1 MKILNLKA
9 KNFRNLKSV
18 NVDFQD
24 INILTGRNSVWK
36 TNLIQLLRNCL
47 NTSTDI
53 EEYFGKNVVS
63 IGTWISSTTIE
74 AKVSWGGNIYGYVDD
89 DWVADLYK
97 IKEYT
102 LRKEI
107 VKNPLSLKK
116 MSIKTFWQST
126 TIKDF
131 DIDKFDFSDS
141 IFKDKPKVTKDAFIR
156 DYSNEN
162 NILRED
168 SSKHIVQFKNLVE
181 WRIISH
187 DDSSPFSICSSN
199 IFKYVTWVKE
209 ENKKEL
215 AVQAIDQLWKKLR
228 KPWTSNFTTAKFI
241 FLLADLQW
249 NLEQFKTFKKDLS
262 FFTNWVLRNVYI
274 NENGSH
280 GWKGDIFVESP
291 NWPRNI
297 EFISAGTSIML
308 YFVLIKNWIK
318 LPMHEKSYK
327 NPEIMV
333 FDELDSS
340 IHPSI
345 IPMFVELLISLSKNI
360 QIFISS
366 HSTSFIDCFS
376 RDQLFLIKDIW
387 SFNEKVNVN
396 SNILSYNDI
405 LNSLNDKEKEV
416 LSWMDNSELYVNCDI
431 DSVFP
436 TK

>member
-187 DDSSPFSICSSN
+187 DD
-199 IFKYVTWVKE
+199 
-209 ENKKEL
+209 
-215 AVQAIDQLWKKLR
+215 
-228 KPWTSNFTTAKFI
+228 
-241 FLLADLQW
+241 
-249 NLEQFKTFKKDLS
+249 
-262 FFTNWVLRNVYI
+262 
-274 NENGSH
+274 
-280 GWKGDIFVESP
+280 
-291 NWPRNI
+291 
-297 EFISAGTSIML
+297 
-308 YFVLIKNWIK
+308 
-318 LPMHEKSYK
+318 
-327 NPEIMV
+327 
-333 FDELDSS
+333 
-340 IHPSI
+340 
-345 IPMFVELLISLSKNI
+345 
-360 QIFISS
+360 
-366 HSTSFIDCFS
+366 
-376 RDQLFLIKDIW
+376 
-387 SFNEKVNVN
+387 
-396 SNILSYNDI
+396 
-405 LNSLNDKEKEV
+405 
-416 LSWMDNSELYVNCDI
+416 
-431 DSVFP
+431 
-436 TK
+436 